1 MKKMLSLAAC
11 GMFLASSSTMA
22 VSCSLSFNPEK
33 LLTIKLS
40 DTTVFKDLIV
50 NPIVNW
56 NSAIN
61 NNSFDSKIIA
71 KLQDTLITVDKHDNF
86 EGALALKWKH
96 DKDFKQW
103 DFKLRDNI
111 RWSGLENGRTVDKGK
126 ITAKDFFNTFRY
138 VFNRNN
144 RALTLDIWTSALKNG
159 RELVDFL
166 DKISNPNYFPDLE
179 DTKHHKLYNQIF
191 DKESDKYKGKP
202 SLEKEMRSSYYL
214 DRAIMAYNMT
224 LDEEK
229 SSQMALNTG
238 LSTEKLAKESFEKGR
253 IISQSKNEKGKETYD
268 ISFHLNKPTSYF
280 ETIISYLSFAPMP
293 DFSVEYLTVDND
305 GEKASQFAGT
315 SYSKAAGTKQGYET
329 MWYSGPYVVDHYV
342 SGRNLNLRRN
352 ENYFNKDNVH
362 IHKILYS
369 FSNKGDPASYR
380 FFFQTGDISSFIV
393 VPNDLAGW
401 DTYVKNVEDPR
412 FKGTNIVKTKPT
424 TTWGFAFN
432 YQSQGTTILENI
444 RLNREGSL
452 VEGKRTTR
460 NVKQDADLNKT
471 IALKSFRVMFR
482 YMLNRSI
489 FAKFFSSAIDGNS
502 PTSSSLRNTY
512 TSPFIATYKEDKP
525 EISPESNKDN
535 TVDYYDV
542 MAKNYYDKSKTS
554 KTQDKKTTTG
564 WLIEVL
570 KTNPKVKDLI
580 KDDQLE
586 TWAKR
591 FGSIEQEN
599 KTSKSALDP
608 GKDTFFENDLLAL
621 SAFLKED
628 ELSEKDDN
636 FSLDQDPSKVK
647 FKNDERAKKFIE
659 LIGKYD
665 KVDPN
670 KSYPDQDKN
679 LNLLHQKVKLI
690 KEQVKEDMNGLEINT
705 NTPITVPFLM
715 NPGNSSTGSAT
726 GYINFLTEALRTF
739 NFLVRN
745 RGNGDINSP
754 FVIDVYTP
762 STSIEYSTLAKA
774 GKSSIMEIG
783 WSPDYADPTNYLYT
797 VLYGG
802 VFDYI
807 MSLSKTFNKNSTG
820 KLTPTKIIENDKQ
833 YYEQLRKS
841 SQFLLNEIEKVDVTI
856 PDHKKRFE
864 ELSKLENYLTLS
876 SALIIPTFVKESESL
891 PTVSYVDQLTISRFP
906 LGTHP
911 QRMVGV
917 KIDEKIIQQHEF
929 QERLKVYNEEKI
941 SGYQSLYPDAN
952 NQYLRGFKGDW
963 NKEVD
968 PKNSR
973 EVKPV

>member
-33 LLTIKLS
+33 LLTRKLS

-111 RWSGLENGRTVDKGK
+111 RWSGLENGRTVDKEK

-166 DKISNPNYFPDLE
+166 DKISNPAY
-179 DTKHHKLYNQIF
+179 TKEKKPHELYNPIF
-191 DKESDKYKGKP
+191 DKEGDVYQGLSA
-202 SLEKEMRSSYYL
+202 LEKEMRSSYYL
-214 DRAIMAYNMT
+214 DRAIMAYNME
-224 LDEEK
+224 LKDGNPEDYEK
-229 SSQMALNTG
+229 KVINIALKG
-238 LSTEKLAKESFEKGR
+238 QSTKELAENSFKNGK
-253 IISQSKNEKGKETYD
+253 IISQTQQEDYD

-280 ETIISYLSFAPMP
+280 ETVISYLSFAPMP
-293 DFSVEYLTVDND
+293 DYSVRYLTIEGVQ
-305 GEKASQFAGT
+305 EASQFAGT
-315 SYSKAAGTKQGYET
+315 SYSKASGKKDGYET
-329 MWYSGPYVVDHYV
+329 MWYSGPYVVDSYV

-352 ENYFNKDNVH
+352 ENYFNKENVH

-401 DTYVKNVEDPR
+401 DTYVRNIEDPR

-489 FAKFFSSAIDGNS
+489 FAKFFSSAIDGNN

-525 EISPESNKDN
+525 ENSPEPNKDN

-554 KTQDKKTTTG
+554 KTQDKKSTTG

-570 KTNPKVKDLI
+570 KSKNIINDE
-580 KDDQLE
+580 QLE
-586 TWAKR
+586 SWAKR

-628 ELSEKDDN
+628 ELSEKDGN
-636 FSLDQDPSKVK
+636 FSLDQDPSKVE
-647 FKNDERAKKFIE
+647 FKNDERAKKFVE

-670 KSYPDQDKN
+670 KSYPDQDEN

-690 KEQVKEDMNGLEINT
+690 KEQVKEDMNGLGINT

-754 FVIDVYTP
+754 FVIDAYTP

-802 VFDYI
+802 AFDYI
-807 MSLSKTFNKNSTG
+807 MSLNKTFNKDSKG
-820 KLTPTKIIENDKQ
+820 KLTPAKIIEKDKQ
-833 YYEQLRKS
+833 YYEQLLKS
-841 SQFLLNEIEKVDVTI
+841 SQFLLNEIENVDKTI

-864 ELSKLENYLTLS
+864 ALSKLENYLTLS
-876 SALIIPTFVKESESL
+876 SSLIIPTYVKESESL

-917 KIDEKIIQQHEF
+917 KIDEKIIQQDEF
-929 QERLKVYNEEKI
+929 DRRLRVYNKEKI
-941 SGYQSLYPDAN
+941 DGYQSLYPDADG
-952 NQYLRGFKGDW
+952 QYLRGFKGDW

-973 EVKPV
+973 DVKPV